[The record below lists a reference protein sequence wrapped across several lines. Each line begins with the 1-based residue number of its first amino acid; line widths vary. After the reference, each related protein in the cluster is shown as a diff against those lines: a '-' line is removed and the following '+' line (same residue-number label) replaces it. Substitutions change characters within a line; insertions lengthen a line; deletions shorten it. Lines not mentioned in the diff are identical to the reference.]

1 MRIFKKTLSAFLA
14 VVVVLSLVGN
24 MTAFASNDSTVT
36 EVFTKTINNTSD
48 YTKINYFL
56 FKPEK
61 TDNYKFSVSCSSSTD
76 TASVIIGVYDSEN
89 ANFAKDNYGNYLIVL
104 DLENIKYA
112 TDTANFDKNNTY
124 LIKATVPSKSD
135 LTIVASVKNT
145 NGNNNAVETT
155 TKPSTTTNVTK
166 RNEAKQPET
175 KPSQTQNV
183 NNSSYSNEKL
193 RVKKLSSKKKALVVY
208 WNKITGVSGY
218 QVQVATD
225 KKFKKGKKT
234 ATISNQNTSAKTVKN
249 LKSKKKYYAR
259 VRAYKIFNGKK
270 YYGSWSKVKSV
281 KTK

>member
-1 MRIFKKTLSAFLA
+1 MKFLKKTLCSLLAITVAFSFVYSVSFSAFA
-14 VVVVLSLVGN
+14 
-24 MTAFASNDSTVT
+24 ANDSSVT

-76 TASVIIGVYDSEN
+76 TASVLIGVYDSEN
-89 ANFAKDNYGNYLIVL
+89 ADFAKDNYGNYLIVL
-104 DLENIKYA
+104 DFNNVNYA
-112 TDTANFDKNNTY
+112 SEIANFDKNNTY
-124 LIKATVPSKSD
+124 LIKTTVPSKSD
-135 LTIVASVKNT
+135 LTIYASVKN
-145 NGNNNAVETT
+145 NNAGETT
-155 TKPSTTTNVTK
+155 TKPSTTTDTTK
-166 RNEAKQPET
+166 KNEVNQPET
-175 KPSQTQNV
+175 KPSQTQIT
-183 NNSSYSNEKL
+183 NNSSPSSEKL
-193 RVKKLSSKKKALVVY
+193 SIKKLSSKKKSLVVY
-208 WNKITGVSGY
+208 WNKITDVSGY

-225 KKFKKGKKT
+225 KKFKKNKKT
-234 ATISNQNTSAKTVKN
+234 VTVSNQNTCAKTVKN